1 MSLVP
6 ANGPTGA
13 FNYARPSAG
22 PEPFKPITAEPDIRN
37 YNTVPN
43 GNGAGLLGTEEFGN
57 GRAPPA
63 SIAPSTTTNDTSTP
77 RSGGYKPMIEPYK
90 PPGTIGSRPKASAG
104 NSAARLT
111 VTNYDNNDIEEA
123 TKASLASASATG
135 SKWLPAEAE
144 KQELYAT
151 AKARVERVQGAA
163 AGTPQVR

>member
-1 MSLVP
+1 
-6 ANGPTGA
+6 
-13 FNYARPSAG
+13 
-22 PEPFKPITAEPDIRN
+22 
-37 YNTVPN
+37 
-43 GNGAGLLGTEEFGN
+43 
-57 GRAPPA
+57 
-63 SIAPSTTTNDTSTP
+63 
-77 RSGGYKPMIEPYK
+77 MIEPYK